1 MSGIWG
7 KNVKISIFGES
18 HGVAIGV
25 TIDGL
30 PAGIELD
37 LDYINLEMQRR
48 APGKNKMS
56 TARKEGDQ
64 FEILSGYFNG
74 KTTGTP
80 LCSIIRNSNQR
91 SRDYDKI
98 KSIIRPSHGDYP
110 GHIKYDGHNDYRG
123 GGHFSGRI
131 TAPLVFAGA
140 LAKYILEE
148 KGIIIGGHIK
158 SIENIEAENLDY
170 VNIDK
175 EVIKGIKHKELPVIN
190 DETGEKMRSAIHSAK
205 EDGDSVGGIIEGLVL
220 DIDPGLGAPFFDS
233 IESRLSHALF
243 SIPGVKGI
251 EFGLGFEISKLRGS
265 KANDEYYVEG
275 ETIKTYSNNNG
286 GVTGGITNGMPIIF
300 RVAMKPTPSISK
312 PQRTVDIST
321 MENTEIEV
329 RGRHDPCIVQR
340 AVPVV
345 EAACALTILDF
356 FLEKERVE

>member
-48 APGKNKMS
+48 APGKNSLS
-56 TARKEGDQ
+56 TPRREGDQ
-64 FEILSGYFNG
+64 FEILSGFFNG

-80 LCSIIRNSNQR
+80 LCSIIRNSNQK
-91 SRDYDKI
+91 SLDYDAI
-98 KSIIRPSHGDYP
+98 KSIMRPSHGDYP
-110 GHIKYDGHNDYRG
+110 GYVKYDGCNDYRG

-140 LAKYILEE
+140 LAKYILE
-148 KGIIIGGHIK
+148 KQGITIGSHIK
-158 SIENIEAENLDY
+158 SIENIEDQKLDY

-175 EVIKGIKHKELPVIN
+175 EMIKSIKYKEFPVIN
-190 DETGEKMRSAIHSAK
+190 DSLGETMKNAIHSARN
-205 EDGDSVGGIIEGLVL
+205 EGDSVGGVIECVVL
-220 DIDPGLGAPFFDS
+220 DIDPGLGSPFFDS
-233 IESRLSHALF
+233 VESRLAHAIF
-243 SIPGVKGI
+243 AIPGVKGI

-265 KANDEYYVEG
+265 HANDELYIEDERV
-275 ETIKTYSNNNG
+275 KTHSNNNG
-286 GVTGGITNGMPIIF
+286 GITGGITNGMPIIF
-300 RVAMKPTPSISK
+300 KVAMKPTPSISK
-312 PQRTVDIST
+312 MQRTIDIST
-321 MENTEIEV
+321 MTNTEVEV
-329 RGRHDPCIVQR
+329 HGRHDPCIVQR

-356 FLEKERVE
+356 FLEKERI

>member
-18 HGVAIGV
+18 HGAAIGV

-37 LDYINLEMQRR
+37 LNYINLEMQRR
-48 APGKNKMS
+48 APGKNSIS
-56 TARKEGDQ
+56 TPRKEGDQ
-64 FEILSGYFNG
+64 FEILSGFFNG

-80 LCSIIRNSNQR
+80 LCSIIRNSNQK
-91 SRDYDKI
+91 SKDYDSVKNI
-98 KSIIRPSHGDYP
+98 MRPSHGDYP
-110 GHIKYDGHNDYRG
+110 GHIKYDGFNDYRG

-140 LAKYILEE
+140 VAKQILED
-148 KGIIIGGHIK
+148 KGLIIGSHIK
-158 SIENIEAENLDY
+158 RIENIE
-170 VNIDK
+170 DK
-175 EVIKGIKHKELPVIN
+175 EMDYTDIDIEMIKGIKHKDFPVI
-190 DETGEKMRSAIHSAK
+190 DDRLGEEMKNAIHLAR
-205 EDGDSVGGIIEGLVL
+205 EERDSVGGIIEGFVL
-220 DIDPGLGAPFFDS
+220 NIEPGLGSPFFDS
-233 IESRLSHALF
+233 VESRLSHALF

-265 KANDEYYVEG
+265 EANDEYYIEDKK
-275 ETIKTYSNNNG
+275 IKTHSNNNG
-286 GVTGGITNGMPIIF
+286 GITGGITNGMPIVF

-312 PQRTVDIST
+312 LQRTVDIST
-321 MENTEIEV
+321 MENTEVEIH
-329 RGRHDPCIVQR
+329 GRHDPCIVQR

-356 FLEKERVE
+356 FLGKERV